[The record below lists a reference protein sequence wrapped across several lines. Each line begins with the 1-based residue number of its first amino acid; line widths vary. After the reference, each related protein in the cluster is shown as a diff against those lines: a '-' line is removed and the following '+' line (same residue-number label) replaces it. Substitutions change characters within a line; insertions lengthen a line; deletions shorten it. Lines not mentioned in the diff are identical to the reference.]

1 MNLKGKNAVDRH
13 LNIAMILD
21 EGYVLPTV
29 VAAYSLVKNKKAESI
44 YDIYLVLRKVS
55 DESKALFKKLEDKK
69 NGVTFHF
76 VDVAD
81 DYITKKFPDIRD
93 KSSSANTTDLIKF
106 FLPEILEDVDKVFYF
121 DGDTIVRDD
130 LTGLLD
136 TELDDK
142 TYAAATRDT
151 GGVYTTD
158 VSLEGKREYINCG
171 VMYLNLD
178 LLRTDNMPEK
188 LLQDRLNDPDTTHM
202 DQNVHNR
209 VFAGHVKY
217 ISHAYNIMYP
227 SLIRAH
233 FLHHLTIE
241 RLNAFVEAAYRD
253 WDDMAASAKIIHFAT
268 HDKPWKF
275 VDSIGVEMWEE
286 YYNESPVAGRL
297 KERRKLNSK
306 KILALGK
313 SPMTR
318 LLGLVI
324 WELKTRGAKKT
335 LLSKDF
341 MLMKRNLK
349 IKK

>member
-1 MNLKGKNAVDRH
+1 
-13 LNIAMILD
+13 MILD
-21 EGYVLPTV
+21 EGYVLPTC
-29 VAAYSLVKNKKAESI
+29 VAAYSLIKNKKEDSI

-55 DESKALFKKLEDKK
+55 DKSKEYFKQLE
-69 NGVTFHF
+69 NPAAGVTFHF

-81 DYITKKFPDIRD
+81 DYITKKFPDIKD

-106 FLPEILEDVDKVFYF
+106 FLPEILQDIDKVFYF
-121 DGDTIVRDD
+121 DGDTIVQDD
-130 LTGLLD
+130 LTGVLD
-136 TELDDK
+136 VDLDDK

-158 VSLEGKREYINCG
+158 VSLMGKREYVNCG
-171 VMYLNLD
+171 VMYLNLEAC
-178 LLRTDNMPEK
+178 RRDNMPQK
-188 LLQDRLNDPDTTHM
+188 LLEDRLNDPDTTHM

-217 ISHAYNIMYP
+217 IPHTYNVMYP

-233 FLHHLTIE
+233 FLHHLSIE
-241 RLNAFVEAAYRD
+241 RLNDFVESAYAD
-253 WDDMAASAKIIHFAT
+253 WDDMAAKAKIIHFAT

-275 VDSIGVEMWEE
+275 TDSIGGKMWEK
-286 YYNESPVAGRL
+286 YYYGSPVEGKL
-297 KERRKLNSK
+297 KERRTLNSEN
-306 KILALGK
+306 ILALGK
-313 SPMTR
+313 NPMTR

-341 MLMKRNLK
+341 MLMKRSLK